1 MRNEPVQYYIY
12 IYISSTSTYK
22 DVYYARSADATGRVP
37 QADDGRTD
45 SCISGYARLCTMT
58 RLHRPTACHVRT
70 GAAKPLDLISSACRI
85 RHPRIIR
92 HQKPSQVSMIRPP
105 AHHRRYSAVILP
117 DPETHRLPLGSL
129 SVQLLYISF
138 FFFFFFFFFCSLF
151 LTPDLACSS
160 FAPLDIRMP
169 LRNVSQLLL
178 LLCQYRS

>member
-138 FFFFFFFFFCSLF
+138 FFFF
-151 LTPDLACSS
+151 
-160 FAPLDIRMP
+160 
-169 LRNVSQLLL
+169 LLL
-178 LLCQYRS
+178 SVSHTGSCLLVVRPAGYKNAASQRLSVTAAAVSV